1 MSVILA
7 RITADV
13 PKIAVEKSAKRTERP
28 LRDAGPAVFFL
39 RCPLKDS
46 RFYFHERQQQ
56 YFSCC
61 IGQAG
66 LTSEPGNQSALEV
79 QKLRKSTHVVILAV
93 TVNDLTRFLLVEHR
107 FTVTRDEIRHRKGK
121 SNAPKGTNSLWEE
134 QKAQIKSEILTST
147 FGEDVVKVAM
157 VPSVHLYFF
166 CL

>member
-1 MSVILA
+1 
-7 RITADV
+7 
-13 PKIAVEKSAKRTERP
+13 
-28 LRDAGPAVFFL
+28 
-39 RCPLKDS
+39 
-46 RFYFHERQQQ
+46 
-56 YFSCC
+56 
-61 IGQAG
+61 
-66 LTSEPGNQSALEV
+66 LEV